1 MNINEK
7 YNLKIRYDQFG
18 NVVPHNFYD
27 VSEEKLILEFEK
39 NVLELKNQNKSKYT
53 MIELGSNQA
62 YYSCLFKKILYPKET
77 CNIMIEP
84 VKYAMQRGK
93 ENFELNG
100 LSGNFINKFI
110 GSDTWGLEGNLFS
123 GRLPTNSFE
132 VDQITLEQV
141 MNEYKISFIDVL
153 HCDID
158 QSELSMLEGNKKIFE
173 NKLIEFI
180 YILTHQCDLVPK
192 NYLHDSCKNFLLNCG
207 YTLTYEVYTD
217 DDRIG
222 NDGLIILRRI

>member
-18 NVVPHNFYD
+18 NLVPDNFYD

-39 NVLELKNQNKSKYT
+39 NVLELKNLNKSNYT

-62 YYSCLFKKILYPKET
+62 YYSCLFKKILHATET

-84 VKYAMQRGK
+84 VEYAMQRGK
-93 ENFELNG
+93 ANFQLNG
-100 LSGNFINKFI
+100 LTGNFINKFI
-110 GSDTWGLEGNLFS
+110 GSDTWGLDGNLFF

-132 VDQITLEQV
+132 VDQVTLQQV
-141 MNEYKISFIDVL
+141 MDEYKISFIDVL

-158 QSELSMLEGNKKIFE
+158 QTELSMLEGNKTIFE
-173 NKLIEFI
+173 NNLIEFI
-180 YILTHQCDLVPK
+180 YILTHQTHLKPK
-192 NYLHDSCKNFLLNCG
+192 NYLHENCKNFLNNVG
-207 YTLTYEVYTD
+207 YKLTQEVYTD
-217 DDRIG
+217 VDTVG
-222 NDGLIILRRI
+222 GDGLLIFRK